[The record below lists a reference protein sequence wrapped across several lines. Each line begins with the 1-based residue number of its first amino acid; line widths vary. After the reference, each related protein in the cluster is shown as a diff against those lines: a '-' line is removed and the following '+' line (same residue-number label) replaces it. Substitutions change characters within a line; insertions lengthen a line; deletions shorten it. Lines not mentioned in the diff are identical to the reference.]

1 VKGAVLV
8 NAVRRRL
15 GKAMPPFL
23 GCLLLCSG
31 LATPAAAESSCP
43 VRAPRIRLA
52 VVDKPVEVTGT
63 QSIDAMHA
71 ESGERRTA
79 RRHHLALTTSRVEW
93 HSELN
98 AHVSRHHSGRGRV
111 CAVPAEVV
119 LTLVEAAHRISIA
132 AEVPP
137 SGCLWQAV
145 LAHERRHAEAN
156 RASLGVA
163 ARTARAAA
171 TSWADRASG
180 HGPTEET
187 AMAQLQAGLRRAIEP
202 SLAAMRAAR
211 ARAHARID
219 TPVEYQR
226 LSTVCPADQARLAAR
241 LRNASSD

>member
-1 VKGAVLV
+1 MAVARRALLPLLGPALALAGGLLA
-8 NAVRRRL
+8 AV
-15 GKAMPPFL
+15 
-23 GCLLLCSG
+23 
-31 LATPAAAESSCP
+31 PAVAAPYCP

-98 AHVSRHHSGRGRV
+98 AHVSRHETGRGRV

-119 LTLVEAAHRISIA
+119 LTLVEAQHRISIA
-132 AEVPP
+132 AEVPAN
-137 SGCLWQAV
+137 GCLWREV
-145 LAHERRHAEAN
+145 LAHERRHAAAN

-163 ARTARAAA
+163 VRAARTAATGWAAQ
-171 TSWADRASG
+171 ASG
-180 HGPTEET
+180 FGATEEA
-187 AMAQLQAGLRRAIEP
+187 AMARLQTGLRRSIEP
-202 SLAAMRAAR
+202 SLAALREAR
-211 ARAHARID
+211 ARAHALVD
-219 TPVEYQR
+219 TPAEYRR

-241 LRNASSD
+241 LRNASGD

>member
-1 VKGAVLV
+1 
-8 NAVRRRL
+8 
-15 GKAMPPFL
+15 MP
-23 GCLLLCSG
+23 
-31 LATPAAAESSCP
+31 AQAEPSCP
-43 VRAPRIRLA
+43 VRAPRIRMA
-52 VVDKPVEVTGT
+52 VVDKPVEVINT

-71 ESGERRTA
+71 ESGERRTE

-132 AEVPP
+132 AEVPQG
-137 SGCLWQAV
+137 GCLWHEV

-156 RASLGVA
+156 RASLAVA

-171 TSWADRASG
+171 NGWADHATG
-180 HGPTEET
+180 HGATEEA

-219 TPVEYQR
+219 TPAEYRR

-241 LRNASSD
+241 LRGGD